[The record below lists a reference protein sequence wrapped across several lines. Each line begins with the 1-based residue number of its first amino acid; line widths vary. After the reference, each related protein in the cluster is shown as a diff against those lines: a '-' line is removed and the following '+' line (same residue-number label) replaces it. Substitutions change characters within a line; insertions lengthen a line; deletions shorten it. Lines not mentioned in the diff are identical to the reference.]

1 MATKFNFGMIR
12 PSTILRIAEDGIGS
26 AGTGIKNFVHRT
38 KNEMAARQRAKLQ
51 LAVEQAERDM
61 ANMSSAQRKQFQRE
75 QREINARAAQLVAER
90 KTPRYYKRREGIA
103 SRKAPRTK

>member
-1 MATKFNFGMIR
+1 MAKFNLGMIR

-26 AGTGIKNFVHRT
+26 AGAGIKGFVHRT

-90 KTPRYYKRREGIA
+90 KTPRYYKRR
-103 SRKAPRTK
+103 KALDARRTK